1 MSVHSAPPNV
11 GGVFFQKKLFRGG
24 GGANLFGQ
32 KIYGKVVLDRRT
44 SDQIMPTWVRSSVND
59 KFIFQ

>member
-11 GGVFFQKKLFRGG
+11 CMRGFFPKKAFHG